1 MAVKTGVAGTVRADA
16 GAVTELTGWSFDES
30 ATAIS
35 DTNLND
41 AAESNV
47 GGRTSW
53 SASIE
58 VMWDK
63 ANSGGQGVILV
74 GAIVAL
80 DFRPEGD
87 TGGFVKYTGNAV
99 VTGRSQAVSDEAV
112 ITQTFTLQGSG
123 PLTEGTV

>member
-1 MAVKTGVAGTVRADA
+1 MAAITGVAGTITADA
-16 GAVTELTGWSFDES
+16 GAVTELTGWSIDES

-41 AAESNV
+41 AAESNI

-63 ANSGGQGVILV
+63 ANSGGQGVLLV
-74 GAIVAL
+74 GASVVME
-80 DFRPEGD
+80 FRPEGN
-87 TGGFVKYTGNAV
+87 TGGKF
-99 VTGRSQAVSDEAV
+99 E
-112 ITQTFTLQGSG
+112 
-123 PLTEGTV
+123 